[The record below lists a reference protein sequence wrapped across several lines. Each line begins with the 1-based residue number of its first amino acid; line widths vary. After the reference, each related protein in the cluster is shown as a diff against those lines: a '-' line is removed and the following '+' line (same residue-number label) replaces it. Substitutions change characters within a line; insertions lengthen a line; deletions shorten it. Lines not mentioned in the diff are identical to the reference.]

1 MSGTLDRRRT
11 SLRNAVLLAEGAG
24 LVNEPLACQ
33 CWLDRLEPCGGARS
47 ECQIGFR
54 KPCSCGNWFLA
65 PVPNSVET
73 RYPVCRL
80 EEV

>member
-1 MSGTLDRRRT
+1 MNGISDRRRT
-11 SLRNAVLLAEGAG
+11 PMRDAVLLAEGAG
-24 LVNEPLACQ
+24 LANESLACQ

-47 ECQIGFR
+47 ECRIGFR
-54 KPCSCGNWFLA
+54 KLCSCGDWFLA

-73 RYPVCRL
+73 RCPVCRL